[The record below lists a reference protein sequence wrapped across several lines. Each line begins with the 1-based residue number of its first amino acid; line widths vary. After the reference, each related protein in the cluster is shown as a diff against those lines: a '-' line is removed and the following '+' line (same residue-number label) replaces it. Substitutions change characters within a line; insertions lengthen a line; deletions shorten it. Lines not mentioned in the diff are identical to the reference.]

1 MSQPYEIHIKPN
13 RSWIR
18 FNVKEI
24 IEYKDLLYLLV
35 RRDFVSRFKQTILGP
50 AWFVIQP
57 LFMTVIFTVI
67 FGKIASIPTD
77 GLPQMLF
84 YQCGLLIWNYF
95 NTTFTSNAGI
105 FTANA
110 AIYSKVYYPR
120 IINPLANCVSGLF
133 GLAIQF
139 ITFIGFF
146 VYFKFFTL
154 SGETFS
160 MGINA
165 LLFIPLVVQVLLLAL
180 GMGLW
185 MSVLTAKYRDLAHLQ
200 GLITQALMYS
210 SIIYPLSSVPE
221 RFQWVTYLNPIS
233 PCVEACRILLL
244 GKGTLTSP
252 QMLTSLSWTVVI
264 LITGMLLFQKTE
276 RTVVDTV

>member
-1 MSQPYEIHIKPN
+1 MSYEIHIKPN

-18 FNVKEI
+18 FNIKEI

-35 RRDFVSRFKQTILGP
+35 RRDFVSRFKQTVLGP

-120 IINPLANCVSGLF
+120 IINPLANCISGLF

-146 VYFKFFTL
+146 IYFKFFTNAG
-154 SGETFS
+154 STFGMNS
-160 MGINA
+160 QA
-165 LLFIPLVVQVLLLAL
+165 LLFIPLILQVLLLAL

-210 SIIYPLSSVPE
+210 SIIYPMSSVPE
-221 RFQWVTYLNPIS
+221 RFQWVAYINPLS
-233 PCVEACRILLL
+233 PTVEACRILLL
-244 GKGTLTSP
+244 GKGNLAP
-252 QMLTSLSWTVVI
+252 EQMFCSLAWTTII

>member
-1 MSQPYEIHIKPN
+1 
-13 RSWIR
+13 
-18 FNVKEI
+18 
-24 IEYKDLLYLLV
+24 
-35 RRDFVSRFKQTILGP
+35 
-50 AWFVIQP
+50 
-57 LFMTVIFTVI
+57 MTVIFTII

-95 NTTFTSNAGI
+95 NTTFSSNAGI

-120 IINPLANCVSGLF
+120 IINPLANCISGLF
-133 GLAIQF
+133 GLVIQF
-139 ITFIGFF
+139 VTFIGFF
-146 VYFKFFTL
+146 IYFKFFTDA
-154 SGETFS
+154 GNTFS
-160 MGINA
+160 IGPNA
-165 LLFIPLVVQVLLLAL
+165 ILFIPLIFQILFLAL

-210 SIIYPLSSVPE
+210 SIIYPLSSVPDK
-221 RFQWVTYLNPIS
+221 FQWVAYINPIS
-233 PCVEACRILLL
+233 PAVEACRILLL
-244 GKGTLTSP
+244 GKGQLNPNQMVCSIGLTAI
-252 QMLTSLSWTVVI
+252 I